1 MRCFDLYLK
10 SLEIQGFKS
19 FADKIVLHF
28 NKGQTSVVG
37 PNGSGK
43 SNIADAVRWVL
54 GEQSAKTLRG
64 SKMEDVIFAGTQHRK
79 PVGFA
84 AVTITVD
91 NSDKILP
98 VDFTEVT
105 VSRRMYRSGESEYFL
120 NKTQCRL
127 KDIQELFMN
136 TGVGREGYS
145 IIGQGR
151 IDEILST
158 KSEERR
164 LVFEEAAGITKY
176 KARKKES
183 ERKLESTKQN
193 LLRIND
199 ILIELETQLG
209 PLAQQAE
216 TARRY
221 IDLSNELKGIEVS
234 LFLDTI
240 DKLKTKLDEVEDQT
254 RVIREQIDEENRR
267 IDNIKNKNRSKNER
281 LEFLKSEMEEL
292 RTIIHNLDSEIEKNE
307 GHVRLCE
314 EKISH
319 LTANN
324 ENFGSD
330 INSIKER
337 MSALELDI
345 EKKKKR
351 LLKMEQDEEQFARLL
366 AEAEETLAGIVAR
379 LDEGERLVEEAKQAI
394 MDKQDNLSDSKI
406 RLNNFK
412 NDIENYQQLK
422 SRLLEDIRQST
433 LEIDRE
439 SMKKEDLDASLRKTR
454 EQINLSK
461 NKLNEL
467 EQKKGEIQKALS
479 EKKAAQETIN
489 RRYSTLESRHKVLLD
504 MEESMEGYNHSVKAI
519 KRACKENK
527 AFGQGIHGPVAQLI
541 TVEQRFETAI
551 EVSLGAS
558 LQNIVTDDEY
568 SAKRA
573 IEYLKKNNM
582 GRATFLPKSS
592 IKPRTLDQSQLD
604 RLRKMPG
611 FEGVASDKVKC
622 DKQFSGILLN
632 LLGRTVIVDNLDSG
646 IQMARQFEYSFR
658 IVSLDGEIINAGG
671 SMTGGSTGNKA
682 SSIIGRNRVI
692 KEIED
697 ELKKI
702 TSEQRKINTEIST
715 IEEELDNINITYEQ
729 ERKVLSDIELVRL
742 RDENHVAAILDNVRK
757 ITARMDMLKQQ
768 NNEIDGQINEVK
780 AESDKES
787 VKAKAI
793 EEEIQLLKN
802 KVQANQIKNKDE
814 QQKRDELH
822 TDINDYRVSVNS
834 IIESKQSV
842 LEQIEMLNQEKDS
855 NTMNMAKREEEKQRN
870 LARISELEAEIQGVL
885 KKIISLKEEKTG
897 RELKVEGL
905 AEERGVL
912 EEELS
917 GMLDRV
923 TEHNSNIV
931 TLQEG
936 QVRIEAKKAKM
947 ESELETFQNR
957 LWDEYGLTYGNALE
971 IKCEISNVRATQ
983 NRINDI
989 KAEIR
994 ELGPVNVAAIEDY
1007 AKTKERYGFMKVQ
1020 HEDLTKA
1027 EEKLRRVIQEITS
1040 VMKKQFVE
1048 QFEIINKNFSS
1059 VFKELFEGGYAEVKL
1074 ADEENVLESG
1084 IDIIVQPP
1092 GKKLQNMMLLSGGE
1106 KALVAIALIFAIL
1119 KMRPAPF
1126 YILDEIEASLDDSNV
1141 YKFAEYIGRY
1151 SDKLQFIVITHRKG
1165 TMESADI
1172 LYGVTMEEHGI
1183 SKVVSLRMDEELKKN
1198 AG

>member
-1 MRCFDLYLK
+1 MYLK

-84 AVTITVD
+84 AVTITLD
-91 NSDKILP
+91 NSDKMLP

-105 VSRRMYRSGESEYFL
+105 VSRRMYRSGESEYYL

-176 KARKKES
+176 KARKRES
-183 ERKLESTKQN
+183 ERKLETTKQN
-193 LLRIND
+193 LVRIND
-199 ILIELETQLG
+199 ILIELESQLE

-221 IDLSNELKGIEVS
+221 INLSNELKGIEVS

-240 DKLKTKLDEVEDQT
+240 DKLKIKLDEMDNQT
-254 RVIREQIDEENRR
+254 REIRDQIDEENRR
-267 IDNIKNKNRSKNER
+267 IENIKNKNRSKNER
-281 LEFLKSEMEEL
+281 LEFLKSEIDEL
-292 RTIIHNLDSEIEKNE
+292 RSFIHNIDSEIEKNE
-307 GHVRLCE
+307 GHIRLCE
-314 EKISH
+314 EKINH

-324 ENFGSD
+324 ENFGND

-337 MSALELDI
+337 MSALEQDI
-345 EKKKKR
+345 EKKKNR
-351 LLKMEQDEEQFARLL
+351 LRQMSRDEERFAELL
-366 AEAEETLAGIVAR
+366 AEAEGILAGIVAR

-394 MDKQDNLSDSKI
+394 MDKQDSLSDSKI
-406 RLNNFK
+406 RLNNLK
-412 NDIENYQQLK
+412 NDIENYQQLR
-422 SRLLEDIRQST
+422 SRLAEDIRQST

-439 SMKKEDLDASLRKTR
+439 SMKKEDLNASLRKTR
-454 EQINLSK
+454 EEINSSK
-461 NKLNEL
+461 NSLNEF
-467 EQKKGEIQKALS
+467 EFKKSEIQKVLN
-479 EKKAAQETIN
+479 EKKTKQEN
-489 RRYSTLESRHKVLLD
+489 LSRSYNALESRNRVLLD
-504 MEESMEGYNHSVKAI
+504 MEASMEGYSRSVKAI
-519 KRACKENK
+519 KRACDENK
-527 AFGQGIHGPVAQLI
+527 AFGRGIHGPVAQLI
-541 TVEQRFETAI
+541 TVEERFETAVEI
-551 EVSLGAS
+551 SLGAS
-558 LQNIVTDDEY
+558 LQNIVTDDEFA
-568 SAKRA
+568 AKRA
-573 IEYLKKNNM
+573 IEYLKENNL
-582 GRATFLPKSS
+582 GRATFLPKSA
-592 IKPRTLDQSQLD
+592 IKPRTLDESQLA
-604 RLRKMPG
+604 RVRQMPG
-611 FEGVASDKVKC
+611 FEGIASDKIKC
-622 DKQFSGILLN
+622 DKQFSGIMLN
-632 LLGRTVIVDNLDSG
+632 LLGRTVIVDNMDSG
-646 IQMARQFEYSFR
+646 IQMARKFDYFFR
-658 IVSLDGEIINAGG
+658 IVTLEGELINAGG
-671 SMTGGSTGNKA
+671 SMTGGSTGSKA

-692 KEIED
+692 KENESELKRIRVQ
-697 ELKKI
+697 LKKI
-702 TSEQRKINTEIST
+702 DDEIKSTEI
-715 IEEELDNINITYEQ
+715 ELGNINIAYEKEQ
-729 ERKVLSDIELVRL
+729 KVLSDLELVRL
-742 RDENHVAAILDNVRK
+742 RDENHVAAIMDNVKK
-757 ITARMDMLKQQ
+757 ITAKMDMLKQQ
-768 NNEIDGQINEVK
+768 KNEVEEQIK
-780 AESDKES
+780 EVRTESDNES
-787 VKAKAI
+787 VRAKAI
-793 EEEIQLLKN
+793 EEEIQLLKD
-802 KVQANQIKNKDE
+802 KVQANQLKNKDE

-842 LEQIEMLNQEKDS
+842 LEQIEMLNQEK
-855 NTMNMAKREEEKQRN
+855 NNITMNMTKREEEKKRN
-870 LARISELEAEIQGVL
+870 LARIEELEADIQGIF
-885 KKIISLKEEKTG
+885 KKNVSLKEEKTG
-897 RELKVEGL
+897 RELKSEGL
-905 AEERGVL
+905 AEERRVL

-923 TEHNSNIV
+923 TEHNSTIIA
-931 TLQEG
+931 LQEG
-936 QVRIEAKKAKM
+936 QGRIEAKKAKM

-989 KAEIR
+989 KSEIR

-1007 AKTKERYGFMKVQ
+1007 SKTKERYSFMKSQ
-1020 HEDLTKA
+1020 HDDLIKS
-1027 EEKLRRVIQEITS
+1027 EEKLRRVIQEITA

-1048 QFEIINKNFSS
+1048 QFEIINKNFSI
-1059 VFKELFEGGYAEVKL
+1059 VFKELFEGGFAEVRL

-1106 KALVAIALIFAIL
+1106 RALVAIALIFAIL

-1126 YILDEIEASLDDSNV
+1126 YILDEIEASLDDANV
-1141 YKFAEYIGRY
+1141 YKFAEYLRRY
-1151 SDKLQFIVITHRKG
+1151 TDKLQFIVITHRKG
-1165 TMESADI
+1165 TMEASDI

-1183 SKVVSLRMDEELKKN
+1183 SKVVSLRMDSGMKQN
-1198 AG
+1198 VG

>member
-1 MRCFDLYLK
+1 MYLK

-64 SKMEDVIFAGTQHRK
+64 SKMEDVIFAGTQYRK

-84 AVTITVD
+84 AVTITLD
-91 NSDKILP
+91 NSDKALP

-105 VSRRMYRSGESEYFL
+105 VSRRVYRSGESEYYL

-151 IDEILST
+151 IDEILSS

-183 ERKLESTKQN
+183 ERKLETTRQN
-193 LLRIND
+193 LVRIND
-199 ILIELETQLG
+199 ILIELESQLE

-240 DKLKTKLDEVEDQT
+240 DKLKIKLNEVENQT
-254 RVIREQIDEENRR
+254 REIREQVDEENRR
-267 IDNIKNKNRSKNER
+267 IENIKNKNRSKNER
-281 LEFLKSEMEEL
+281 LELLKTQIDEL
-292 RTIIHNLDSEIEKNE
+292 RNLQHSIDSELEKNE
-307 GHVRLCE
+307 GHIRICE
-314 EKISH
+314 EKINN

-324 ENFGSD
+324 ENFGND
-330 INSIKER
+330 IDSIKER
-337 MSALELDI
+337 VSAIESEI
-345 EKKKKR
+345 EKKR
-351 LLKMEQDEEQFARLL
+351 YRFQQMLRDEERFSELL
-366 AEAEETLAGIVAR
+366 AEAEEIMRGIIAR

-394 MDKQDNLSDSKI
+394 MDKQDTLSDSKI
-406 RLNNFK
+406 RLNNLK
-412 NDIENYQQLK
+412 NDIENFKQLK
-422 SRLLEDIRQST
+422 SRLAEDMRQST

-439 SMKKEDLDASLRKTR
+439 SMKKEDLDTSLRKTR
-454 EQINLSK
+454 EEINSSK
-461 NKLNEL
+461 NRLNEL
-467 EQKKGEIQKALS
+467 ELKKVEIQKELN
-479 EKKAAQETIN
+479 EKKAKQESID
-489 RRYSTLESRHKVLLD
+489 RSYSALESRNRVLID
-504 MEESMEGYNHSVKAI
+504 MEESMEGYSRSVKAI
-519 KRACKENK
+519 QTACQENK
-527 AFGQGIHGPVAQLI
+527 AFGQGIHGPVARLI
-541 TVEQRFETAI
+541 TVEERYETAI

-558 LQNIVTDDEY
+558 LQNIVTDDEFA
-568 SAKRA
+568 AKRA
-573 IEYLKKNNM
+573 IEYLKKNNL
-582 GRATFLPKSS
+582 GRATFLPKSA
-592 IKPRTLDQSQLD
+592 IKPRTLDENLLAKIQE
-604 RLRKMPG
+604 MPG
-611 FEGVASDKVKC
+611 FEGIASDKVKC
-622 DKQFSGILLN
+622 SKQFSGIILN
-632 LLGRTVIVDNLDSG
+632 LLGRTVIVDNMDSG
-646 IQMARQFEYSFR
+646 IRMARQFGFMFR
-658 IVSLDGEIINAGG
+658 IVTLEGELINAGG
-671 SMTGGSTGNKA
+671 SMTGGSTGSKA

-692 KEIED
+692 RENEAELKNISAK
-697 ELKKI
+697 LKKI
-702 TSEQRKINTEIST
+702 DDEIKVIETELNNIS
-715 IEEELDNINITYEQ
+715 IAYEQ
-729 ERKVLSDIELVRL
+729 EQKVLSELELVRL
-742 RDENHVAAILDNVRK
+742 RDENHVASILDNVKK
-757 ITARMDMLKQQ
+757 IAARMNLLKQQ
-768 NNEIDGQINEVK
+768 EEEVEEQIKEVMT
-780 AESDKES
+780 ESDKES

-793 EEEIQLLKN
+793 EDEIQLLKD
-802 KVQANQIKNKDE
+802 KVQAGQLKNKDE

-822 TDINDYRVSVNS
+822 TDISDYRVSVNS
-834 IIESKQSV
+834 IRESKQSV
-842 LEQIEMLNQEKDS
+842 LEQIEMLNQEKSS
-855 NTMNMAKREEEKQRN
+855 NTMNIAKREEEKKRN
-870 LARISELEAEIQGVL
+870 LERIEELKAEIQGVL
-885 KKIISLKEEKTG
+885 KKNISLKEEKTG
-897 RELKVEGL
+897 CELKLEGL
-905 AEERGVL
+905 AEERRVL

-923 TEHNSNIV
+923 TEHNSTII
-931 TLQEG
+931 TLQEAQG
-936 QVRIEAKKAKM
+936 RIEARKAKM
-947 ESELETFQNR
+947 ESELEIFQNR
-957 LWDEYGLTYGNALE
+957 LWDEYGLTYGGALE
-971 IKCEISNVRATQ
+971 IRQEITNVRATQ
-983 NRINDI
+983 SRINEI

-1007 AKTKERYGFMKVQ
+1007 SKTKERYSFMKNQ
-1020 HEDLTKA
+1020 HDDLIKS
-1027 EEKLRRVIQEITS
+1027 EEKLRRVIKEITQ

-1048 QFEIINKNFSS
+1048 QFEIINKNFST
-1059 VFKELFEGGYAEVKL
+1059 VFKELFDGGFAEVRL

-1126 YILDEIEASLDDSNV
+1126 YILDEIESSLDDANV
-1141 YKFAEYIGRY
+1141 YKFAEYLKRY
-1151 SDKLQFIVITHRKG
+1151 TDELQFIVITHRKG
-1165 TMESADI
+1165 TMEAADI

-1183 SKVVSLRMDEELKKN
+1183 SKVVSLRMDEDIKQY

>member
-1 MRCFDLYLK
+1 MYLK

-54 GEQSAKTLRG
+54 GEQSARTLRG

-84 AVTITVD
+84 AVTITLD
-91 NSDKILP
+91 NSDKMLP

-105 VSRRMYRSGESEYFL
+105 VSRRMYRSGESEYYL

-183 ERKLESTKQN
+183 ERKLETTKQN
-193 LLRIND
+193 LVRIND
-199 ILIELETQLG
+199 ILIELESQLE

-240 DKLKTKLDEVEDQT
+240 DKLKIKLDEMDKQT
-254 RVIREQIDEENRR
+254 QEIREQIDEENRR
-267 IDNIKNKNRSKNER
+267 IENIKNKNRSKNER
-281 LEFLKSEMEEL
+281 LEFLKSEMDEL
-292 RTIIHNLDSEIEKNE
+292 RSFIHKIDSEIEKNE
-307 GHVRLCE
+307 GYIRLCE
-314 EKISH
+314 EKINH

-324 ENFGSD
+324 ENFGND

-337 MSALELDI
+337 MSALDQDI
-345 EKKKKR
+345 EKKKNR
-351 LLKMEQDEEQFARLL
+351 LFQMSRDEERFAELL
-366 AEAEETLAGIVAR
+366 SEAEGILAGIVAR

-394 MDKQDNLSDSKI
+394 MDKQDSLSDSKI
-406 RLNNFK
+406 RLNNLK

-422 SRLLEDIRQST
+422 SRIAEDIRQST

-454 EQINLSK
+454 EEINSSK
-461 NKLNEL
+461 NRLNEL
-467 EQKKGEIQKALS
+467 ELKKSEIQKVLN
-479 EKKAAQETIN
+479 EKKGKQEN
-489 RRYSTLESRHKVLLD
+489 LSRSYNALESRNRVLLD
-504 MEESMEGYNHSVKAI
+504 MEESMEGYSRSVKAI
-519 KRACKENK
+519 KRACDENR
-527 AFGQGIHGPVAQLI
+527 AFGRGIHGPVAQLI
-541 TVEQRFETAI
+541 TVEERFETAI
-551 EVSLGAS
+551 EISLGAS
-558 LQNIVTDDEY
+558 LQNIVTDDEFA
-568 SAKRA
+568 AKRA
-573 IEYLKKNNM
+573 IEYLKANNL
-582 GRATFLPKSS
+582 GRATFLPKSA
-592 IKPRTLDQSQLD
+592 IKPRTLDDSQLV
-604 RLRKMPG
+604 RVRQMPG
-611 FEGVASDKVKC
+611 FEGIASDKVKY
-622 DKQFSGILLN
+622 DRQFSGVMLN
-632 LLGRTVIVDNLDSG
+632 LLGRTVIVDNMDSG
-646 IQMARQFEYSFR
+646 IQMARQFDYLFR
-658 IVSLDGEIINAGG
+658 IVTLEGELINAGG
-671 SMTGGSTGNKA
+671 SMTGGSNGSKV

-692 KEIED
+692 KENET

-702 TSEQRKINTEIST
+702 SVQLKKIDDEIKAA
-715 IEEELDNINITYEQ
+715 ENELDNINAEYEQ
-729 ERKVLSDIELVRL
+729 EQKVLSELELVRL
-742 RDENHVAAILDNVRK
+742 RDENHAAAIMDNVKK

-768 NNEIDGQINEVK
+768 ENEIEEQIKEVK

-787 VKAKAI
+787 VKVKVI
-793 EEEIQLLKN
+793 EEEIQLLKD
-802 KVQANQIKNKDE
+802 KVQANQLKNKDE
-814 QQKRDELH
+814 QRKRDELH

-842 LEQIEMLNQEKDS
+842 LEQIEMLNQEK
-855 NTMNMAKREEEKQRN
+855 NNITMNMAKREEEKKRN
-870 LARISELEAEIQGVL
+870 LERIEELKAEIQGIM
-885 KKIISLKEEKTG
+885 KKNVSLKEEKTG
-897 RELKVEGL
+897 RELKSEGL
-905 AEERGVL
+905 AEERRVL

-923 TEHNSNIV
+923 TEHNSTII
-931 TLQEG
+931 TLQEAQG
-936 QVRIEAKKAKM
+936 RIEARKAKM

-957 LWDEYGLTYGNALE
+957 LWDEYGLTYGNAIE
-971 IKCEISNVRATQ
+971 IRREISNVRATQ
-983 NRINDI
+983 NRINEI
-989 KAEIR
+989 KGEIR

-1007 AKTKERYGFMKVQ
+1007 SKTKERYSFMKSQ
-1020 HEDLTKA
+1020 HDDLIKS

-1048 QFEIINKNFSS
+1048 QFEIINKNFNI
-1059 VFKELFEGGYAEVKL
+1059 VFKELFEGGFAEVRL
-1074 ADEENVLESG
+1074 ADEENVLESA

-1106 KALVAIALIFAIL
+1106 RALVAIALIFAIL
-1119 KMRPAPF
+1119 RMRPAPF
-1126 YILDEIEASLDDSNV
+1126 YILDEIEASLDDANV
-1141 YKFAEYIGRY
+1141 YKFADYLRRY
-1151 SDKLQFIVITHRKG
+1151 TDELQFIVITHRKG
-1165 TMESADI
+1165 TMEASDI

-1183 SKVVSLRMDEELKKN
+1183 SKVVSLRMDSDIKKN

>member
-1 MRCFDLYLK
+1 MYLK

-64 SKMEDVIFAGTQHRK
+64 SKMEDVIFSGTQYRK

-84 AVTITVD
+84 SVTITID
-91 NSDKILP
+91 NTDKMLP
-98 VDFTEVT
+98 VDFTDVT
-105 VSRRMYRSGESEYFL
+105 VARRMYRSGESEYFL

-183 ERKLESTKQN
+183 ERKLETTKQN
-193 LLRIND
+193 LMRIND
-199 ILIELETQLG
+199 ILIELENQLE

-221 IDLSNELKGIEVS
+221 IDFSNELKRIEVS

-240 DKLKTKLDEVEDQT
+240 DKLKARLDEAENQT
-254 RVIREQIDEENRR
+254 SVIREQIDEENRR
-267 IDNIKNKNRSKNER
+267 IENIKNKNRSKNER
-281 LEFLKSEMEEL
+281 LEFLKSEIEEL
-292 RTIIHNLDSEIEKNE
+292 ISVIHKLDSELEKNE

-314 EKISH
+314 EKINN
-319 LTANN
+319 LNTYN
-324 ENFGSD
+324 ENFGND
-330 INSIKER
+330 IHSIKER
-337 MSALELDI
+337 MSALEQDI

-351 LLKMEQDEEQFARLL
+351 LLQLSRDEEHFTKLL
-366 AEAEETLAGIVAR
+366 AEAEELLAGILSR

-394 MDKQDNLSDSKI
+394 MDKQDHLSDSKI
-406 RLNNFK
+406 RLNNLK
-412 NDIENYQQLK
+412 NDTENYLQLK
-422 SRLLEDIRQST
+422 SRIVEDIRQAT

-439 SMKKEDLDASLRKTR
+439 SMKKEDLDASLRKIR
-454 EQINLSK
+454 EQINSSK
-461 NKLNEL
+461 KRLNEL
-467 EQKKGEIQKALS
+467 EIQKEEIQKKLS
-479 EKKAAQETIN
+479 GNKSKQENIN
-489 RRYSTLESRHKVLLD
+489 RRYNVLESRHKVLID
-504 MEESMEGYNHSVKAI
+504 MEENMEGYSHSVKVI
-519 KRACKENK
+519 RRACRENND
-527 AFGQGIHGPVAQLI
+527 FGRGIHGPVAQLI
-541 TVEQRFETAI
+541 SVEERFETAVEI
-551 EVSLGAS
+551 ALGGS
-558 LQNIVTDDEY
+558 LQNIVTDDEF

-573 IEYLKKNNM
+573 IEYLKKNNF
-582 GRATFLPKSS
+582 GRATFLPKSAIS
-592 IKPRTLDQSQLD
+592 PRMLDQSQLD
-604 RLRKMPG
+604 QVRKMPG
-611 FEGVASDKVKC
+611 FEGLASEKVKC
-622 DKQFSGILLN
+622 DKQFSGVMLN
-632 LLGRTVIVDNLDSG
+632 LLGRTVVVDNLDSG
-646 IQMARQFEYSFR
+646 IQMARQFGYSFR
-658 IVSLDGEIINAGG
+658 IVTLDGELINAGG
-671 SMTGGSTGNKA
+671 AMTGGSTGSKA

-692 KEIED
+692 NE
-697 ELKKI
+697 
-702 TSEQRKINTEIST
+702 
-715 IEEELDNINITYEQ
+715 IEEELKKTAAGQRKIEVEIKTMETELEKISISYEQ
-729 ERKVLSDIELVRL
+729 ERKVLSDLELVRL
-742 RDENHVAAILDNVRK
+742 RDENHVASILDNDRK
-757 ITARMDMLKQQ
+757 LTAKMDMLKQQ
-768 NNEIDGQINEVK
+768 NSEIEEQIKEVK
-780 AESDKES
+780 NESNKES
-787 VKAKAI
+787 EKVKAI
-793 EEEIQLLKN
+793 EAEIQLLKD

-814 QQKRDELH
+814 QKKRDEIH

-834 IIESKQSV
+834 IVESKQSI
-842 LEQIEMLNQEKDS
+842 LEQIDMLEQEKDS
-855 NTMNMAKREEEKQRN
+855 STINIAKREEEKKRN
-870 LARISELEAEIQGVL
+870 LQRISELQAEIQGIL
-885 KKIISLKEEKTG
+885 KRSQDLKEEKTG
-897 RELKVEGL
+897 RELKSEAL
-905 AEERGVL
+905 TEERRVL

-917 GMLDRV
+917 GMLDKV
-923 TEHNSNIV
+923 TEHNSTII

-936 QVRIEAKKAKM
+936 QGRIEAKKAKM
-947 ESELETFQNR
+947 DSELETYQNR

-971 IKCEISNVRATQ
+971 IKCEISNIRATQ

-1007 AKTKERYGFMKVQ
+1007 SKTKERYGFMKVQ

-1027 EEKLRRVIQEITS
+1027 EEKLRRVIQEITY
-1040 VMKKQFVE
+1040 VMKKQFLE
-1048 QFEIINKNFSS
+1048 QFNILNKNFGI
-1059 VFKELFEGGYAEVKL
+1059 VFRELFEGGFAEVRL
-1074 ADEENVLESG
+1074 ADEDKVLESG

-1106 KALVAIALIFAIL
+1106 RALVAIALIFAIL
-1119 KMRPAPF
+1119 RMRPAPF
-1126 YILDEIEASLDDSNV
+1126 YILDEIEASLDDANV
-1141 YKFAEYIGRY
+1141 YKFAEYLKRY
-1151 SDKLQFIVITHRKG
+1151 TDKLQFIVITHRKG
-1165 TMESADI
+1165 TMEAADI

-1183 SKVVSLRMDEELKKN
+1183 SKVVSLRMDDRLKQN

>member
-84 AVTITVD
+84 AVTITLD
-91 NSDKILP
+91 NSDKMLP

-105 VSRRMYRSGESEYFL
+105 VSRRMYRSGESEYYL

-151 IDEILST
+151 IDEILSN

-183 ERKLESTKQN
+183 ERKLEITRQN
-193 LLRIND
+193 LARIND
-199 ILIELETQLG
+199 ILVELESQLG

-221 IDLSNELKGIEVS
+221 LDLSNELKGIEVS

-240 DKLKTKLDEVEDQT
+240 DKLKVKLDEVGNQNRE
-254 RVIREQIDEENRR
+254 IREQIDEENRK
-267 IDNIKNKNRSKNER
+267 IENIKNKNRSKNER
-281 LEFLKSEMEEL
+281 LEQLKTEMDEL
-292 RTIIHNLDSEIEKNE
+292 GSLIHNIDSEIEKNE
-307 GHVRLCE
+307 GHIRLCE
-314 EKISH
+314 EKINH
-319 LTANN
+319 LVTNN
-324 ENFGSD
+324 ESFGND

-337 MSALELDI
+337 MKAIESDI
-345 EKKKKR
+345 EKKQYR
-351 LLKMEQDEEQFARLL
+351 LQQMSRDEERFSALL
-366 AEAEETLAGIVAR
+366 AEAEETLAGILAR
-379 LDEGERLVEEAKQAI
+379 LDEGERLIEEAKQAI
-394 MDKQDNLSDSKI
+394 MDKQDSLSDSKI
-406 RLNNFK
+406 RLNNLK

-422 SRLLEDIRQST
+422 TRLAEDIRQST

-439 SMKKEDLDASLRKTR
+439 NMKKEDLDASLRKTR
-454 EQINLSK
+454 EKISLSK
-461 NKLNEL
+461 KRLNEL
-467 EQKKGEIQKALS
+467 ELKKTEIQKELNV
-479 EKKAAQETIN
+479 KKAQQESIS
-489 RRYSTLESRHKVLLD
+489 RAYSTLESRNRVLLD
-504 MEESMEGYNHSVKAI
+504 MEASMEGYSQSVKAI
-519 KRACKENK
+519 KRACLENND
-527 AFGQGIHGPVAQLI
+527 FSRGIHGPVAQLI
-541 TVEQRFETAI
+541 TVEERFETAI
-551 EVSLGAS
+551 EISLGAS

-568 SAKRA
+568 AAKRA
-573 IEYLKKNNM
+573 IEFLKRNNL
-582 GRATFLPKSS
+582 GRATFLPKSA
-592 IKPRTLDQSQLD
+592 IKPRTLDESLLA
-604 RLRKMPG
+604 RIRKMPG
-611 FEGVASDKVKC
+611 FEGIAADKVKC
-622 DKQFSGILLN
+622 DDQFSGIILN
-632 LLGRTVIVDNLDSG
+632 LLGRTVIVDNMDSG
-646 IQMARQFEYSFR
+646 IQMARQFDFMFR
-658 IVSLDGEIINAGG
+658 IVTLEGELINAGG
-671 SMTGGSTGNKA
+671 SMTGGSNGSKS

-692 KEIED
+692 KENEAELGRLSARLRAIDD
-697 ELKKI
+697 EIK
-702 TSEQRKINTEIST
+702 SMETELADIGNS
-715 IEEELDNINITYEQ
+715 YEQ
-729 ERKVLSDIELVRL
+729 EQKVLSELELVRL
-742 RDENHVAAILDNVRK
+742 RDENHVASISDNVKK
-757 ITARMDMLKQQ
+757 ITAKLNMLRQQ
-768 NNEIDGQINEVK
+768 EKEAEEQIKEIMVEC
-780 AESDKES
+780 EKES
-787 VKAKAI
+787 QKVKAI
-793 EEEIQLLKN
+793 EDEIQSLKA
-802 KVQANQIKNKDE
+802 KVQANQLKNRDE

-834 IIESKQSV
+834 IRESKQSV

-855 NTMNMAKREEEKQRN
+855 NTISIAKREEEKKRN
-870 LARISELEAEIQGVL
+870 MKRIEELQAEIQGVL
-885 KKIISLKEEKTG
+885 KKNASLKEEKTG
-897 RELKVEGL
+897 RELKLEAL
-905 AEERGVL
+905 SEERRVL

-923 TEHNSNIV
+923 TEHNSNII
-931 TLQEG
+931 TLQEMQG
-936 QVRIEAKKAKM
+936 RIEAKKAKM

-971 IKCEISNVRATQ
+971 LRQEISNVRTTQ
-983 NRINDI
+983 NRINEI

-1007 AKTKERYGFMKVQ
+1007 SKTKERYSFMKNQ
-1020 HEDLTKA
+1020 HDDLVKS
-1027 EEKLRRVIQEITS
+1027 EEKLRRVIQEITQ
-1040 VMKKQFVE
+1040 VMKKQFIE
-1048 QFEIINKNFSS
+1048 QFEIINKNFNI
-1059 VFKELFEGGYAEVKL
+1059 VFRELFEGGFAEVRL

-1106 KALVAIALIFAIL
+1106 RALVAIALIFAIL

-1126 YILDEIEASLDDSNV
+1126 YILDEIEASLDDANV
-1141 YKFAEYIGRY
+1141 YKFAEYLRRY
-1151 SDKLQFIVITHRKG
+1151 TDKLQFIVITHRKG
-1165 TMESADI
+1165 TMEAADI
-1172 LYGVTMEEHGI
+1172 LYGVTMEEHGV
-1183 SKVVSLRMDEELKKN
+1183 SKVVSLRMDNDMKQN
-1198 AG
+1198 AV

>member
-1 MRCFDLYLK
+1 MYLK

-19 FADKIVLHF
+19 FADKIILHF

-84 AVTITVD
+84 AVTITID

-98 VDFTEVT
+98 VDYTEVT
-105 VSRRMYRSGESEYFL
+105 VSRRMYRSGESEYSL

-158 KSEERR
+158 KSDERR

-183 ERKLESTKQN
+183 ERKLETTKQN
-193 LLRIND
+193 LVRIND
-199 ILIELETQLG
+199 ILIELESQLE

-221 IDLSNELKGIEVS
+221 INLSNELKGIEVS

-240 DKLKTKLDEVEDQT
+240 DKLKTKLDEVDDQT
-254 RVIREQIDEENRR
+254 RTIREQIDEENRR
-267 IDNIKNKNRSKNER
+267 IENIKNKNRSKNER
-281 LEFLKSEMEEL
+281 LEFLKSEMEEF
-292 RTIIHNLDSEIEKNE
+292 RSFVHNFDSEIEKNE
-307 GHVRLCE
+307 GHIRLCE
-314 EKISH
+314 EKINH

-324 ENFGSD
+324 ENFGND

-345 EKKKKR
+345 DKKKKR
-351 LLKMEQDEEQFARLL
+351 LAQMSRDEERFAELL
-366 AEAEETLAGIVAR
+366 AEAEGILAGIVAR

-394 MDKQDNLSDSKI
+394 MDKQDSLSDSKI
-406 RLNNFK
+406 RLNNLK
-412 NDIENYQQLK
+412 NDTENYQQLK

-433 LEIDRE
+433 LEVDRE

-454 EQINLSK
+454 EEINLSK
-461 NKLNEL
+461 NKLNES
-467 EQKKGEIQKALS
+467 EHKKGEIQKALN
-479 EKKAAQETIN
+479 EKKSKQENMN
-489 RRYSTLESRHKVLLD
+489 RTYNTLESRYRVLLD
-504 MEESMEGYNHSVKAI
+504 MEESMEGYSHSVKAI
-519 KRACKENK
+519 KKACQENK
-527 AFGQGIHGPVAQLI
+527 SFGQGIHGPVAQLI
-541 TVEQRFETAI
+541 TVEQRFETAVEI
-551 EVSLGAS
+551 SLGAS
-558 LQNIVTDDEY
+558 LQNIVTDDEF

-573 IEYLKKNNM
+573 IEHLKRNNL
-582 GRATFLPKSS
+582 GRATFLPKSA
-592 IKPRTLDQSQLD
+592 IKPRTLDQSQFA
-604 RLRKMPG
+604 RLRQMSG
-611 FEGVASDKVKC
+611 FEGIASDKVKC

-632 LLGRTVIVDNLDSG
+632 LLGRTVIVDNMDSG

-658 IVSLDGEIINAGG
+658 IVTLDGEIINAGG
-671 SMTGGSTGNKA
+671 SMTGGSTGSRV
-682 SSIIGRNRVI
+682 SSIISRNRVI
-692 KEIED
+692 KENEVELKRISSQ
-697 ELKKI
+697 LKKI
-702 TSEQRKINTEIST
+702 DDEIKTTEIEFGSIC
-715 IEEELDNINITYEQ
+715 IEHEQ
-729 ERKVLSDIELVRL
+729 EQKVLSDLELVRL
-742 RDENHVAAILDNVRK
+742 RDENHVAAIFENVRK
-757 ITARMDMLKQQ
+757 ITAKMDMLKQQ
-768 NNEIDGQINEVK
+768 NDEIEGQIKEVK
-780 AESDKES
+780 SESDKES

-793 EEEIQLLKN
+793 EEEIQLLKD
-802 KVQANQIKNKDE
+802 KVQTHQIKNKDE

-842 LEQIEMLNQEKDS
+842 LEQIDMFIQEKNS
-855 NTMNMAKREEEKQRN
+855 NTANIAKREEDKKRN
-870 LARISELEAEIQGVL
+870 IMRIGELQDEIQGVL
-885 KKIISLKEEKTG
+885 KKNVGLKEEKTG
-897 RELKVEGL
+897 CELKAEGL
-905 AEERGVL
+905 AEERRVL

-923 TEHNSNIV
+923 TEHNSTIV

-936 QVRIEAKKAKM
+936 QGRIEAKKAKM

-971 IKCEISNVRATQ
+971 IKCEISNVKATQ
-983 NRINDI
+983 SRINDI
-989 KAEIR
+989 KSEIR
-994 ELGPVNVAAIEDY
+994 EIGPVNVAAIEDY
-1007 AKTKERYGFMKVQ
+1007 SKTKERYGFMKVQ
-1020 HEDLTKA
+1020 HEDLTKS

-1040 VMKKQFVE
+1040 VMKKQFVA
-1048 QFEIINKNFSS
+1048 QFEIINKNFSM
-1059 VFKELFEGGYAEVKL
+1059 VFKELFEGGFAQVRL
-1074 ADEENVLESG
+1074 ADEENVLDSG

-1106 KALVAIALIFAIL
+1106 RAMVAIALIFAIL
-1119 KMRPAPF
+1119 RIRPAPF

-1141 YKFAEYIGRY
+1141 YKFAEYLARY
-1151 SDKLQFIVITHRKG
+1151 TDTLQFIVITHRKG
-1165 TMESADI
+1165 TMEAADI

-1183 SKVVSLRMDEELKKN
+1183 SKVVSLRMDDGMKQN

>member
-1 MRCFDLYLK
+1 MYLK
-10 SLEIQGFKS
+10 ALEIQGFKS

-84 AVTITVD
+84 AVTITLD
-91 NSDKILP
+91 NSDKVLP

-105 VSRRMYRSGESEYFL
+105 VSRRMYRSGESEYYL

-158 KSEERR
+158 KSEDRR
-164 LVFEEAAGITKY
+164 VVFEEAAGITKY

-183 ERKLESTKQN
+183 ERKLETTKQN
-193 LLRIND
+193 LVRIND
-199 ILIELETQLG
+199 ILIELESQLG

-240 DKLKTKLDEVEDQT
+240 DKLKSKLDEVEDQT
-254 RVIREQIDEENRR
+254 REIREQIDEENRR
-267 IDNIKNKNRSKNER
+267 IENIKNKNRSKNER
-281 LEFLKSEMEEL
+281 LEFLKSEIEEL
-292 RTIIHNLDSEIEKNE
+292 RTFIHNIDSEIEKNE
-307 GHVRLCE
+307 GHIRLCE
-314 EKISH
+314 EKINH

-324 ENFGSD
+324 ENYGND

-337 MSALELDI
+337 MSALETDI
-345 EKKKKR
+345 EKKKNR
-351 LLKMEQDEEQFARLL
+351 LRQMSRDEERFAELL
-366 AEAEETLAGIVAR
+366 AEAEEILAGIVAR

-394 MDKQDNLSDSKI
+394 MDKQDSLSDSKI
-406 RLNNFK
+406 RLNNLK
-412 NDIENYQQLK
+412 NDTENYQQLK
-422 SRLLEDIRQST
+422 ARLAEDIRQST

-439 SMKKEDLDASLRKTR
+439 GMKKEDLDASLRKTR
-454 EQINLSK
+454 EEINMSK
-461 NKLNEL
+461 NRLHEL
-467 EQKKGEIQKALS
+467 ELKKGEIQKTLN
-479 EKKAAQETIN
+479 ERKTQQENISRSYN
-489 RRYSTLESRHKVLLD
+489 ALESRNRVLLD
-504 MEESMEGYNHSVKAI
+504 MEESMEGYSHSVKAI
-519 KRACKENK
+519 RRACDENK
-527 AFGQGIHGPVAQLI
+527 AFGKGIHGPVARLI
-541 TVEQRFETAI
+541 TVEERFETAVEI
-551 EVSLGAS
+551 SLGAS
-558 LQNIVTDDEY
+558 LQNIVTDDEFA
-568 SAKRA
+568 AKRA
-573 IEYLKKNNM
+573 IEYLKKNNF
-582 GRATFLPKSS
+582 GRATFLPKSA
-592 IKPRTLDQSQLD
+592 IKPRILDQSQLD
-604 RLRKMPG
+604 KVRQMPG
-611 FEGVASDKVKC
+611 FEGIASDKVKS
-622 DKQFSGILLN
+622 DKQFSGIILN
-632 LLGRTVIVDNLDSG
+632 LLGRTVIVNNLDSG
-646 IQMARQFEYSFR
+646 IQMARQFDYFFR
-658 IVSLDGEIINAGG
+658 IVTLEGELINAGG
-671 SMTGGSTGNKA
+671 SMTGGSAGSKV

-692 KEIED
+692 KENEL
-697 ELKKI
+697 ELKK
-702 TSEQRKINTEIST
+702 TRDKLKKIDDEIKTTEI
-715 IEEELDNINITYEQ
+715 ELGNINIAYEQ
-729 ERKVLSDIELVRL
+729 EQKVLSELELVRL

-757 ITARMDMLKQQ
+757 ITARMDMQKQQ
-768 NNEIDGQINEVK
+768 NKEIEEQINEVR

-787 VKAKAI
+787 KKAKAI
-793 EEEIQLLKN
+793 EDEIQQLKA
-802 KVQANQIKNKDE
+802 KVQANQLKNKDE

-842 LEQIEMLNQEKDS
+842 LEQIEMLDQEKNS
-855 NTMNMAKREEEKQRN
+855 NTMSIAKREEEKKRN
-870 LARISELEAEIQGVL
+870 LGRIEELQAEIQGVM
-885 KKIISLKEEKTG
+885 KKNVSLKEEKTG
-897 RELKVEGL
+897 RELKAEGL
-905 AEERGVL
+905 AEERTVL

-917 GMLDRV
+917 GMLDKV
-923 TEHNSNIV
+923 TEHNSTII
-931 TLQEG
+931 TLQEAQG
-936 QVRIEAKKAKM
+936 RIEAKKAKM

-971 IKCEISNVRATQ
+971 IRCEISNVRATQ

-1007 AKTKERYGFMKVQ
+1007 SKTKERYGFMKNQ
-1020 HEDLTKA
+1020 HDDLTKS
-1027 EEKLRRVIQEITS
+1027 EEKLRRVIQEITN
-1040 VMKKQFVE
+1040 VMKKQFAE
-1048 QFEIINKNFSS
+1048 QFNIINKNFGL
-1059 VFKELFEGGYAEVKL
+1059 VFKELFEGGYAEVRL

-1092 GKKLQNMMLLSGGE
+1092 GKKLQNMLLLSGGE
-1106 KALVAIALIFAIL
+1106 RALVAIALIFAIL
-1119 KMRPAPF
+1119 RMKPAPF
-1126 YILDEIEASLDDSNV
+1126 YILDEIEASLDDANV
-1141 YKFAEYIGRY
+1141 YKFAEYLRRY
-1151 SDKLQFIVITHRKG
+1151 TDKLQFIVITHRKG
-1165 TMESADI
+1165 TMEAADI

-1183 SKVVSLRMDEELKKN
+1183 SKVVSLRMDGDMKQN

>member
-1 MRCFDLYLK
+1 MYLK
-10 SLEIQGFKS
+10 ALEIQGFKS

-64 SKMEDVIFAGTQHRK
+64 SKMEDVIFAGTQYRK

-84 AVTITVD
+84 AVTITLD
-91 NSDKILP
+91 NSDKLLP
-98 VDFTEVT
+98 VDFTDVT
-105 VSRRMYRSGESEYFL
+105 VSRRMYRSGESEYYL

-158 KSEERR
+158 KSEDRR
-164 LVFEEAAGITKY
+164 VVFEEAAGITKY

-183 ERKLESTKQN
+183 ERKLEITKQN
-193 LLRIND
+193 LVRIND
-199 ILIELETQLG
+199 ILIELESQLG

-240 DKLKTKLDEVEDQT
+240 DKLKSKLDEVEDQT
-254 RVIREQIDEENRR
+254 REIRDQIDEENRR
-267 IDNIKNKNRSKNER
+267 IENIKNKNRSKNER

-292 RTIIHNLDSEIEKNE
+292 RSFIHNIDSEIEKNE

-314 EKISH
+314 EKINH
-319 LTANN
+319 LTTNN
-324 ENFGSD
+324 ENYGND

-337 MSALELDI
+337 MSALELDV
-345 EKKKKR
+345 EKKKNR
-351 LLKMEQDEEQFARLL
+351 LRQMSRDEERFAELL
-366 AEAEETLAGIVAR
+366 AEAEGILAGIVAR

-394 MDKQDNLSDSKI
+394 MDKQDSLSDSKI
-406 RLNNFK
+406 RLNNLK
-412 NDIENYQQLK
+412 NDTENYQQLK
-422 SRLLEDIRQST
+422 SRLSEDIRQST

-454 EQINLSK
+454 EEINTSK
-461 NKLNEL
+461 NRLNGLEL
-467 EQKKGEIQKALS
+467 KKGEIQKALN
-479 EKKAAQETIN
+479 ENKTKQENISRSYN
-489 RRYSTLESRHKVLLD
+489 ALESRNRVLLD

-519 KRACKENK
+519 KRACDENN
-527 AFGQGIHGPVAQLI
+527 AFGKGIHGPVAQLI
-541 TVEQRFETAI
+541 TVEERFETAVEI
-551 EVSLGAS
+551 SLGAS
-558 LQNIVTDDEY
+558 LQNIVTDDEFA
-568 SAKRA
+568 AKRA
-573 IEYLKKNNM
+573 IEYLKRNNS
-582 GRATFLPKSS
+582 GRATFLPKSA
-592 IKPRTLDQSQLD
+592 IKPRTLDQSQLE
-604 RLRKMPG
+604 RVRQMPG
-611 FEGVASDKVKC
+611 FEGIASDKVKC
-622 DKQFSGILLN
+622 DKQFSGIILN

-646 IQMARQFEYSFR
+646 IQMARQFDYFFR
-658 IVSLDGEIINAGG
+658 IVTLEGELINAGG
-671 SMTGGSTGNKA
+671 SMTGGSTSSKA

-692 KEIED
+692 KENEI

-702 TSEQRKINTEIST
+702 LDRLKKIDDEIKTTEV
-715 IEEELDNINITYEQ
+715 ELGNINIAYEQ
-729 ERKVLSDIELVRL
+729 EQKVLSELELVRL
-742 RDENHVAAILDNVRK
+742 RDENHVAAILDNVKK

-768 NNEIDGQINEVK
+768 NNEIEEQIKEVR

-787 VKAKAI
+787 VKAKSI
-793 EEEIQLLKN
+793 EDEIQQLKA
-802 KVQANQIKNKDE
+802 KVQANQLKNKDE

-834 IIESKQSV
+834 IVESKQSV
-842 LEQIEMLNQEKDS
+842 LEQIEMLNQEKTS
-855 NTMNMAKREEEKQRN
+855 NTMSMAKREEEKKRN
-870 LARISELEAEIQGVL
+870 LGRIDELQAEIQGVL
-885 KKIISLKEEKTG
+885 KKNVSLKEEKTG
-897 RELKVEGL
+897 RELKAEGL
-905 AEERGVL
+905 AEERRVL

-923 TEHNSNIV
+923 TEHNSTIV

-936 QVRIEAKKAKM
+936 QGRIEAKKAKM

-1007 AKTKERYGFMKVQ
+1007 SKTKERYGFMKGQ
-1020 HEDLTKA
+1020 HDDLNKS

-1048 QFEIINKNFSS
+1048 QFNIINKNFSM
-1059 VFKELFEGGYAEVKL
+1059 VFKELFEGGFAEVRL
-1074 ADEENVLESG
+1074 ADEENVLESA

-1092 GKKLQNMMLLSGGE
+1092 GKKLQNMLLLSGGE
-1106 KALVAIALIFAIL
+1106 RALVAIALIFAIL
-1119 KMRPAPF
+1119 RMRPAPF
-1126 YILDEIEASLDDSNV
+1126 YILDEIEASLDDANV
-1141 YKFAEYIGRY
+1141 YKFAEYLRRY
-1151 SDKLQFIVITHRKG
+1151 TDKLQFIVITHRKG
-1165 TMESADI
+1165 TMEAADI

-1183 SKVVSLRMDEELKKN
+1183 SKVVSLRMDGGMKQN

>member
-1 MRCFDLYLK
+1 MYLK

-84 AVTITVD
+84 AVTITLD
-91 NSDKILP
+91 NSDKMLP

-105 VSRRMYRSGESEYFL
+105 VSRRMYRSGESEYYL

-176 KARKKES
+176 KARKRES
-183 ERKLESTKQN
+183 ERKLETTKQN
-193 LLRIND
+193 LVRIND
-199 ILIELETQLG
+199 ILIELESQLE

-221 IDLSNELKGIEVS
+221 INLSNELKGIEVS

-240 DKLKTKLDEVEDQT
+240 DKLKIKLDEMDNQT
-254 RVIREQIDEENRR
+254 REIRDQIDEENRR
-267 IDNIKNKNRSKNER
+267 IENIKNKNRSKNER
-281 LEFLKSEMEEL
+281 LEFLKSEIDEL
-292 RTIIHNLDSEIEKNE
+292 RSFIHNIDSEIEKNE
-307 GHVRLCE
+307 GHIRLCE
-314 EKISH
+314 EKINH

-324 ENFGSD
+324 ETFGND
-330 INSIKER
+330 ITSIKER
-337 MSALELDI
+337 MSALEQDI
-345 EKKKKR
+345 EKKKNR
-351 LLKMEQDEEQFARLL
+351 LRQMSRDEERFAELL
-366 AEAEETLAGIVAR
+366 AEAEGILAGIVAR

-394 MDKQDNLSDSKI
+394 MDKQDSLSDSKI
-406 RLNNFK
+406 RLNNLK
-412 NDIENYQQLK
+412 NDIENYQQLR
-422 SRLLEDIRQST
+422 SRLAEDIRQST

-439 SMKKEDLDASLRKTR
+439 SRKKEDLNASLRKTR
-454 EQINLSK
+454 EEINSSK
-461 NKLNEL
+461 NSLNEF
-467 EQKKGEIQKALS
+467 EFKKSEIQKVLN
-479 EKKAAQETIN
+479 EKKTKQEN
-489 RRYSTLESRHKVLLD
+489 LSRSYNALESRNRVLLD
-504 MEESMEGYNHSVKAI
+504 MEASMEGYSRSVKAI
-519 KRACKENK
+519 KRACDENK
-527 AFGQGIHGPVAQLI
+527 AFGRGIHGPVAQLI
-541 TVEQRFETAI
+541 TVEERFETAVEI
-551 EVSLGAS
+551 SLGAS
-558 LQNIVTDDEY
+558 LQNIVTDDEFA
-568 SAKRA
+568 AKRA
-573 IEYLKKNNM
+573 IEYLKENNL
-582 GRATFLPKSS
+582 GRATFLPKSA
-592 IKPRTLDQSQLD
+592 IKPRTLDESQLA
-604 RLRKMPG
+604 RVRQMPG
-611 FEGVASDKVKC
+611 FEGIASDKIKC
-622 DKQFSGILLN
+622 DKQFSGIMLN
-632 LLGRTVIVDNLDSG
+632 LLGRTVIVDNMDSG
-646 IQMARQFEYSFR
+646 IQMARKFDYFFR
-658 IVSLDGEIINAGG
+658 IVTLEGELINAGG
-671 SMTGGSTGNKA
+671 SMTGGSTGSKA

-692 KEIED
+692 KENESELKRIRVQ
-697 ELKKI
+697 LKKI
-702 TSEQRKINTEIST
+702 DDEIKSTEI
-715 IEEELDNINITYEQ
+715 ELGNINIAYEKEQ
-729 ERKVLSDIELVRL
+729 KVLSDLELVRL
-742 RDENHVAAILDNVRK
+742 RDENHVAAIMDNVKK
-757 ITARMDMLKQQ
+757 ITAKMDMLKQQ
-768 NNEIDGQINEVK
+768 KNEVEEQIK
-780 AESDKES
+780 EVRTESDNES
-787 VKAKAI
+787 VRAKAI
-793 EEEIQLLKN
+793 EEEIQLLKD
-802 KVQANQIKNKDE
+802 KVQANQLKNKDE

-834 IIESKQSV
+834 IIESNQSV
-842 LEQIEMLNQEKDS
+842 LEQIEMLNQEK
-855 NTMNMAKREEEKQRN
+855 NNITMNMTKREEEKKRN
-870 LARISELEAEIQGVL
+870 LARIEELEADIQGIF
-885 KKIISLKEEKTG
+885 KKNVSLKEEKTG
-897 RELKVEGL
+897 RELKSEGL
-905 AEERGVL
+905 AEERRVL

-923 TEHNSNIV
+923 TEHNSTIIA
-931 TLQEG
+931 LQEG
-936 QVRIEAKKAKM
+936 QGRIEAKKAKM

-989 KAEIR
+989 KSEIR

-1007 AKTKERYGFMKVQ
+1007 SKTKERYSFMKSQ
-1020 HEDLTKA
+1020 HDDLIKS
-1027 EEKLRRVIQEITS
+1027 EEKLRRVIQEITA

-1048 QFEIINKNFSS
+1048 QFEIITKNFSI
-1059 VFKELFEGGYAEVKL
+1059 VFKELFEGGFAEVRL

-1106 KALVAIALIFAIL
+1106 RALVALALIFAIL

-1126 YILDEIEASLDDSNV
+1126 YILDEIEASLDDANV
-1141 YKFAEYIGRY
+1141 YKFAEYLRRY
-1151 SDKLQFIVITHRKG
+1151 TDKLQFIVITHRKG
-1165 TMESADI
+1165 TMEASDI

-1183 SKVVSLRMDEELKKN
+1183 SKVVSLRMDSGMKQN
-1198 AG
+1198 VG

>member
-1 MRCFDLYLK
+1 MYLK

-54 GEQSAKTLRG
+54 GEQSARTLRG

-84 AVTITVD
+84 AVTITLD
-91 NSDKILP
+91 NSDKMLP

-105 VSRRMYRSGESEYFL
+105 VSRRMYRSGESEYYL

-183 ERKLESTKQN
+183 ERKLETTKQN
-193 LLRIND
+193 LVRIND
-199 ILIELETQLG
+199 ILIELESQLE

-240 DKLKTKLDEVEDQT
+240 DKLKIKLDEMDKQT
-254 RVIREQIDEENRR
+254 QEIREQIDEENRR
-267 IDNIKNKNRSKNER
+267 IENIKNKNRSKNER
-281 LEFLKSEMEEL
+281 LEFLKSEMDEL
-292 RTIIHNLDSEIEKNE
+292 RSFIHKIDSEIEKNE
-307 GHVRLCE
+307 GYIRLCE
-314 EKISH
+314 EKINH

-324 ENFGSD
+324 ENFGND

-337 MSALELDI
+337 MSALDQDI
-345 EKKKKR
+345 EKKKNR
-351 LLKMEQDEEQFARLL
+351 LFQMSRDEERFAELL
-366 AEAEETLAGIVAR
+366 SEAEGILAGIVAR

-394 MDKQDNLSDSKI
+394 MDKQDSLSDSKI
-406 RLNNFK
+406 RLNNLK

-422 SRLLEDIRQST
+422 SRIAEDIRQST

-454 EQINLSK
+454 EEINSSK
-461 NKLNEL
+461 YRLNEL
-467 EQKKGEIQKALS
+467 ELKKSEIQKVLN
-479 EKKAAQETIN
+479 EKKGKQEN
-489 RRYSTLESRHKVLLD
+489 LSRSYNALESRNRVLLD
-504 MEESMEGYNHSVKAI
+504 MEESMEGYSRSVKAI
-519 KRACKENK
+519 KRACDENR
-527 AFGQGIHGPVAQLI
+527 AFGRGIHGPVAQLI
-541 TVEQRFETAI
+541 TVEERFETAI
-551 EVSLGAS
+551 EISLGAS
-558 LQNIVTDDEY
+558 LQNIVTDDEFA
-568 SAKRA
+568 AKRA
-573 IEYLKKNNM
+573 IEYLKANNL
-582 GRATFLPKSS
+582 GRATFLPKSA
-592 IKPRTLDQSQLD
+592 IKPRTLDDSQLV
-604 RLRKMPG
+604 RVRQMPG
-611 FEGVASDKVKC
+611 FEGIASDKVKY
-622 DKQFSGILLN
+622 DRQFSGVMLN
-632 LLGRTVIVDNLDSG
+632 LLGRTVIVDNMDSG
-646 IQMARQFEYSFR
+646 IQMARQFDYLFR
-658 IVSLDGEIINAGG
+658 IVTLEGELINAGG
-671 SMTGGSTGNKA
+671 SMTGGSNGSKV

-692 KEIED
+692 KENET

-702 TSEQRKINTEIST
+702 SVQLKKIDDEIKAA
-715 IEEELDNINITYEQ
+715 ENELDNINAEYEQ
-729 ERKVLSDIELVRL
+729 EQKVLSDLELVRL
-742 RDENHVAAILDNVRK
+742 RDENHAAAIMDNVKK

-768 NNEIDGQINEVK
+768 ENEIEEQIKEVK

-787 VKAKAI
+787 VKVKVI
-793 EEEIQLLKN
+793 EEEIQLLKD
-802 KVQANQIKNKDE
+802 KVQANQLKNKDE
-814 QQKRDELH
+814 QRKRDELH

-842 LEQIEMLNQEKDS
+842 LEQIEMLNQEK
-855 NTMNMAKREEEKQRN
+855 NNITMNMAKREEEKKRN
-870 LARISELEAEIQGVL
+870 LERIEELKAEIQGIM
-885 KKIISLKEEKTG
+885 KKNVSLKEEKTG
-897 RELKVEGL
+897 RELKSEGL
-905 AEERGVL
+905 AEERRVL

-923 TEHNSNIV
+923 TEHNSTII
-931 TLQEG
+931 TLQEAQG
-936 QVRIEAKKAKM
+936 RIEARKAKM

-957 LWDEYGLTYGNALE
+957 LWDEYGLTYGNAIE
-971 IKCEISNVRATQ
+971 IRREISNVRATQ
-983 NRINDI
+983 NRINEI
-989 KAEIR
+989 KGEIR

-1007 AKTKERYGFMKVQ
+1007 SKTKERYSFMKSQ
-1020 HEDLTKA
+1020 HDDLIKS

-1048 QFEIINKNFSS
+1048 QFEIINKNFSI
-1059 VFKELFEGGYAEVKL
+1059 VFKELFEGGFAEVRL
-1074 ADEENVLESG
+1074 ADEENVLESA

-1106 KALVAIALIFAIL
+1106 RALVAIALIFAIL
-1119 KMRPAPF
+1119 RMRPAPF
-1126 YILDEIEASLDDSNV
+1126 YILDEIEASLDDANV
-1141 YKFAEYIGRY
+1141 YKFADYLRRY
-1151 SDKLQFIVITHRKG
+1151 TDELQFIVITHRKG
-1165 TMESADI
+1165 TMEASDI

-1183 SKVVSLRMDEELKKN
+1183 SKVVSLRMDSDIKKN